1 MFIQWKIRFWTSAW
15 DYKMINILAR
25 MMHSVLPQ
33 EDKLKTSYNIIFFMT
48 FLFRDFLRA
57 KPNDFTS
64 WKQIHCIL
72 AIQTNKN
79 S

>member
-15 DYKMINILAR
+15 ADYKMINILAR

-33 EDKLKTSYNIIFFMT
+33 EDKLKISYNIIFFMT
-48 FLFRDFLRA
+48 FLFRDFS
-57 KPNDFTS
+57 KPHDFTS
-64 WKQIHCIL
+64 WKQIHCIS